1 MKKNLFIYYLFKK
14 INKNPSILYWIIY
27 ISLSRIGENVRII
40 RRVCI
45 ELSQANSFPS
55 ILLVNR
61 NFRVQIEWCANIFQN
76 IILCT
81 QS

>member
-1 MKKNLFIYYLFKK
+1 MSYWMK
-14 INKNPSILYWIIY
+14 IY
-27 ISLSRIGENVRII
+27 ISLSRIGEKVRII

-45 ELSQANSFPS
+45 ELSEANSFPS
-55 ILLVNR
+55 ILLANR
-61 NFRVQIEWCANIFQN
+61 NFRAQIEWCANIFHN